1 MMDLLWAPVGD
12 AYTLGP
18 GHQEVKQ
25 TGVFPQHVFLV
36 AVTEDLFYF
45 SKHRIRPSSL
55 DCSFNDDQP
64 QPRLSNPG
72 GPLRSDSNLLGKRGG
87 LESGGSL
94 FVLSE
99 NLSQRFSSGLSY
111 QGLVRGDAE
120 DELFGGGCPD
130 RALAVSRDLL
140 FSRQIIPDG
149 SEKCPGFVDVRFYCL
164 IR

>member
-1 MMDLLWAPVGD
+1 MGSCGGCLHLRTGASGGQANRGFPAVGIPGCSHRGLVLLLE
-12 AYTLGP
+12 TSHSSLFLG
-18 GHQEVKQ
+18 
-25 TGVFPQHVFLV
+25 
-36 AVTEDLFYF
+36 LFF
-45 SKHRIRPSSL
+45 QRRPSRR
-55 DCSFNDDQP
+55 CP
-64 QPRLSNPG
+64 SNPG
-72 GPLRSDSNLLGKRGG
+72 GPLRSDPNFLGKRGG

-111 QGLVRGDAE
+111 QGSVRGDAE